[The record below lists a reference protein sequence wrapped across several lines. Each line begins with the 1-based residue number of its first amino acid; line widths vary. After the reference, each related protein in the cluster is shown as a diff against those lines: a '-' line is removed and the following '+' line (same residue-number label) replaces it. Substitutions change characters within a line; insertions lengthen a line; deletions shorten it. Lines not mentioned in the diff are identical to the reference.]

1 MSEAET
7 VQAELLAKFGFLA
20 GAVKVQRAKRV
31 WVEVNRERFAQVF
44 DFLVKGLGFS
54 NLCTITGLDEGADL
68 GFIYHLA
75 RDGGLMVNVKT
86 RSPKGESIQ
95 TITPYFPGGGIYERE
110 LEDLFGAKVDGLP
123 AGSRYPLPDDWP
135 EGEHPLLKDWK
146 PKGTGSGEKGAKHD

>member
-7 VQAELLAKFGFLA
+7 VQAELLAKFAFLA

-44 DFLVKGLGFS
+44 DFLVKRLGFS

-86 RSPKGESIQ
+86 RSPKGRVH
-95 TITPYFPGGGIYERE
+95 PDDHAVLPGRRDLRAGARGSLRRE
-110 LEDLFGAKVDGLP
+110 GRGPPGRLALP
-123 AGSRYPLPDDWP
+123 ASRRLAGGRASAVEGLETQGDWLG
-135 EGEHPLLKDWK
+135 GER
-146 PKGTGSGEKGAKHD
+146 SEA